1 MIPSAVPLN
10 VRDISAN
17 SAIGSSGDS
26 ADKNTIIGLLK
37 RIVALLG

>member
-1 MIPSAVPLN
+1 MYSAVPLN
-10 VRDISAN
+10 VRDISTS

-26 ADKNTIIGLLK
+26 TDKNTVIGLLK